1 MRTLSMRITL
11 SLIIALLS
19 SGVAFAQTETLDT
32 LINIEKKSKVVITET
47 RSGVTIKV
55 TGNDNGT
62 PFMSSVTTNFGPTSR
77 VNTRQNTLSNKVGK
91 LFSRDLDSSSSFS
104 FSTDRLVDF
113 GSWSL
118 FLNGVCLGLSN
129 PVGQGNP
136 GGLQW
141 SKSIEICWM
150 NAFGIKYRFTPD
162 FSMSFGLGFD
172 WKNYKTTLCDQFIN
186 VTDQGTLEWAFTG
199 DEKKIRMSRLKTF
212 AVQFPLL
219 INSRIG
225 NSSTNVKFGP
235 ILNVNSYSSVKT
247 KYYDEEGKKRTEFM
261 KGLDMKKATFDLF
274 GAITYND
281 WIGVYVRYS
290 PIKVMN
296 GGDLNFSPLTL
307 GFTIGI

>member
-1 MRTLSMRITL
+1 MRITL